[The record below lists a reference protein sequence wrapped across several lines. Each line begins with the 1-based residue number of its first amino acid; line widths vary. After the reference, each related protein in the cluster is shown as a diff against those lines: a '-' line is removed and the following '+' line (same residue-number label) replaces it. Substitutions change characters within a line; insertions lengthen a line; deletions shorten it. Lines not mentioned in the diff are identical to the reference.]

1 MLETTQARQ
10 SQHGRPGAARLLCA
24 YEAAGPGGA
33 IHGAAFE
40 AGRLVLAWDAYLL
53 RITPDSGRVV
63 DRLETFPAP
72 GGLAYDGS
80 ALWQRSQGPEGLLQ
94 QLDPRTGFVV
104 QSVALQL
111 EGITGLACLESDLLV
126 LHAGGRRLT
135 RLHVKPWGL
144 EREAVVV
151 SAVDVPIALRG
162 LAWAGGELWGATEGA
177 LVRIDPLT
185 GSVLE
190 QLALPA
196 DVAICDVAADVHG
209 RFWCVDGRSCT
220 LRVFARPRATE
231 ADGSFRPHVQAPPS
245 SRVMEPTGGPPGA
258 AADAVEAAEER
269 SRAKARGSF
278 ERILVPVD
286 FSAASRQALAT
297 ALLLQDRLGSEVHLF
312 HLTEQG
318 PNAEFLAE
326 AGARVS
332 YVGLTGEARADLE
345 RMVDNVFPGRANA
358 VVYHSHVG
366 HDLVSGVRDVA
377 RAIDATLVLLAGRPH
392 RTLFRT
398 RIERITRALEGNVMV
413 VSEG

>member
-1 MLETTQARQ
+1 MPEATQAQQRQ
-10 SQHGRPGAARLLCA
+10 PGRAGAARLVCA
-24 YEAAGPGGA
+24 YEVAGPGGA
-33 IHGAAFE
+33 LHGAAFE

-80 ALWQRSQGPEGLLQ
+80 ALWQRSQGAEGFLQ

-104 QSVALQL
+104 QSVAPQL
-111 EGITGLACLESDLLV
+111 EAITGLACLESDLLV
-126 LHAGGRRLT
+126 LHGGGRRLT
-135 RLHVKPWGL
+135 RLRVEPWGL
-144 EREAVVV
+144 EREAVIV
-151 SAVDVPIALRG
+151 SAVDVPVALRG
-162 LAWAGGELWGATEGA
+162 LAWAGGELWSATEDA
-177 LVRIDPLT
+177 LLRIDPAT
-185 GSVLE
+185 GGLLE
-190 QLALPA
+190 QLALHA
-196 DVAICDVAADVHG
+196 DVAICDVAADVQG

-220 LRVFARPRATE
+220 LRVFARPRPTE
-231 ADGSFRPHVQAPPS
+231 ADGSFRPRVQAPPS
-245 SRVMEPTGGPPGA
+245 SRVT
-258 AADAVEAAEER
+258 EAAGESPGGAGSAANDV

-332 YVGLTGEARADLE
+332 YVGLTGEACADLE
-345 RMVDNVFPGRANA
+345 RMVDNVFPGRAKG

-366 HDLVSGVRDVA
+366 HDLVGGVRDVA

-413 VSEG
+413 VAEE